1 MTDNTNLDL
10 LRRLDPLDMSTTAE
24 LDPDGATAR
33 RVRAAAIA
41 TAQRPGLTTHGAA
54 TLPRPRRRAPRI
66 ALAGVG
72 AAALAAVALAVGLPG
87 GGDDSSTAPGPAD
100 ARAALVTAAERTSAF
115 TSGHVVWQMAYVYP
129 RFDMDMVLTNDF
141 RFEGSDVDI
150 VWTSRFRGGSPPP
163 GGGRAVQT
171 GGTRVVGGQVF
182 ERFGDRPYKRK
193 RARGMADDAPAGVL
207 VRVQAADALAAVAR
221 TAAAVQQTAVD
232 GGTRFTAKVRSADLP
247 KGFRPPFKR
256 VSKKVA
262 ITAIVGDNGA
272 VRSLALRA
280 PGEKVDVTFS
290 GLGEPQHIVVPQH
303 VRTP

>member
-1 MTDNTNLDL
+1 MTDTTNLDL

-115 TSGHVVWQMAYVYP
+115 TSGHLVWRMAYVYP
-129 RFDMDMVLTNDF
+129 RFDMDMVLTNDV
-141 RFEGSDVDI
+141 RYQGADLDI
-150 VWTSRFRGGSPPP
+150 KLDTKGIDNPPP
-163 GGGRAVQT
+163 ENWT
-171 GGTRVVGGQVF
+171 NNIRVI
-182 ERFGDRPYKRK
+182 GDKTYSREGHKPY
-193 RARGMADDAPAGVL
+193 
-207 VRVQAADALAAVAR
+207 RVQNTPRGEAL
-221 TAAAVQQTAVD
+221 
-232 GGTRFTAKVRSADLP
+232 
-247 KGFRPPFKR
+247 
-256 VSKKVA
+256 
-262 ITAIVGDNGA
+262 
-272 VRSLALRA
+272 
-280 PGEKVDVTFS
+280 
-290 GLGEPQHIVVPQH
+290 
-303 VRTP
+303 